1 MKRLPIIIMA
11 VMTAAALHA
20 QNKIADVLNVI
31 EQNNT
36 TLKVLAEE
44 MKTQKT
50 GNRTDMT
57 LPDPEIGFGYLW
69 GGPGAIGTRQ
79 DVSGT
84 QSYDRAAIS
93 GIKSKVAD
101 KKDLLAEWQYKT
113 ERMNVLLEAKQC
125 CIDLIYYNA
134 MLKELTARTEHA
146 REMATAQKRRLDSG
160 DGNII
165 EYNSTLLNLTAAE
178 AELTRMETERDAT
191 AAQLARL
198 NGGEAITLSDN
209 EFEPIAMPEDFDE
222 WYATAEK
229 RSPALAYVRQQ
240 IEVGKKEVAL
250 NKAMGLPAF
259 SLGYQGEFVKG
270 ERYQGITVGI
280 SIPLWANKNK
290 VKQAKAAVRA
300 AEAREAD
307 AKQQFYGNLRTLF
320 HRTTGLKATAD
331 KYRSVLISADNSI
344 PLKKALDAGQ
354 ISIQEYLTGIS
365 LYYDSK
371 DRAIE
376 AERDYQKAYAELSAA
391 EL

>member
-11 VMTAAALHA
+11 IMTAAALHA

-36 TLKVLAEE
+36 TLKVLAED

-69 GGPGAIGTRQ
+69 GSPKTVGIKK
-79 DVSGT
+79 DVSVS
-84 QSYDRAAIS
+84 QSFDFATIS

-113 ERMNVLLEAKQC
+113 ERMNILLEAKQC

-165 EYNSTLLNLTAAE
+165 EYNSALLNLTATE
-178 AELTRMETERDAT
+178 AELTRIETERDAT
-191 AAQLARL
+191 ATQLARL
-198 NGGEAITLSDN
+198 NGGEGITLSDN
-209 EFEPIAMPEDFDE
+209 EFEPIAMPKDFDE

-229 RSPALAYVRQQ
+229 KSPALAYVRQQ

-250 NKAMGLPAF
+250 NKAMALPAF

-270 ERYQGITVGI
+270 ERHQGITVGF

-320 HRTTGLKATAD
+320 HRTTGLKVTAD
-331 KYRSVLISADNSI
+331 KYRSVLISADNSV